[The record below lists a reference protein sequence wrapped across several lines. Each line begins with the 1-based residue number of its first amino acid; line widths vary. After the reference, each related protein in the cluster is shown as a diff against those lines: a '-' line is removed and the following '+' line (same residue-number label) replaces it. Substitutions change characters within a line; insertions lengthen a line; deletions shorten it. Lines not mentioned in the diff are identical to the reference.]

1 MKNDRPML
9 GIIMMLGFCAVVP
22 LSDSI
27 AKLLGG
33 TVSLVLLILAR
44 FVVQAGLLAPV
55 VWWAGSSMTMTRRVF
70 WLLSLRSFL
79 HCTAMF
85 AMFSALQYMPLADTV
100 AIAFVMPFIMLLLS
114 WWFLNEEIGPR
125 RIAACGVGF
134 IGTLLVVQPSF
145 AEVGAVALLPL
156 VVALG
161 FALFMLVTR
170 LISQEVDPMTMQVF
184 GGVQVTVV
192 LLPLML
198 IGNALGWDGF
208 SMNIP
213 TVRDGMLILVA
224 GVLGSAAHL
233 FMTMSL
239 RYAPAATVAPMQYL
253 EIPFAT
259 LVGWMVFGDLPN
271 GLAALGIAITIGAGL
286 YVIYRE
292 QVAGRR
298 ARAAATAAAG
308 RV

>member
-1 MKNDRPML
+1 ML

-22 LSDSI
+22 LSDAI

-198 IGNALGWDGF
+198 IGNSLGWDGF

-213 TVRDGMLILVA
+213 TARDGMLILVA

-298 ARAAATAAAG
+298 ARAAARAAAG

>member
-1 MKNDRPML
+1 
-9 GIIMMLGFCAVVP
+9 MMLGFCAVVP
-22 LSDSI
+22 LSDAI

-33 TVSLVLLILAR
+33 TVSLALLILAR
-44 FVVQAGLLAPV
+44 FVIQAALLAPV
-55 VWWAGSSMTMTRRVF
+55 VWWMGSSMQMTRRVF

-79 HCTAMF
+79 HCTSMF

-145 AEVGAVALLPL
+145 AAVGAVALLPL
-156 VVALG
+156 IVALG

-170 LISQEVDPMTMQVF
+170 LISQDVDPMAMQVF
-184 GGVQVTVV
+184 GGVQVTLV
-192 LLPLML
+192 LLPVML
-198 IGNALGWDGF
+198 VGGAFGWDGF
-208 SMNIP
+208 SMAIP
-213 TVRDGMLILVA
+213 GANVGLLIVVA
-224 GVLGSAAHL
+224 GIFGSAAHL

>member
-22 LSDSI
+22 LSDAI

-198 IGNALGWDGF
+198 IGNSLGWDGF

-213 TVRDGMLILVA
+213 TARDGMLILVA

-298 ARAAATAAAG
+298 ARAAARAAAG